1 MVEPASLPPRL
12 RDFHAL
18 WDRKRGSR
26 ALPARPDFAF
36 EELGPWLGQ
45 LHVVEVLSGDF
56 RFKVFAGNSAARM
69 RQELTGKLISEIT
82 PVWMAEDAARD
93 YREVCATR
101 SPLYA
106 DRTRRELE
114 GRMYSWRRLVLPLG
128 QGGTVD
134 HLFVCMD
141 YDFI

>member
-1 MVEPASLPPRL
+1 MLELSSLPPRL
-12 RDFHAL
+12 REFHAL

-36 EELGPWLGQ
+36 EELRPWLGQ
-45 LHVVEVLSGDF
+45 LHVVEVLPTDF
-56 RFKVFAGNSAARM
+56 RFKVFAGKSAARM

-82 PVWMAEDAARD
+82 PAWMAEDATKD
-93 YREVCATR
+93 YREVVDKCI
-101 SPLYA
+101 PLYA
-106 DRTRRELE
+106 DRTRREHE
-114 GRMYSWRRLVLPLG
+114 GRVYSWRRLILPLG
-128 QGGTVD
+128 QGEAVD